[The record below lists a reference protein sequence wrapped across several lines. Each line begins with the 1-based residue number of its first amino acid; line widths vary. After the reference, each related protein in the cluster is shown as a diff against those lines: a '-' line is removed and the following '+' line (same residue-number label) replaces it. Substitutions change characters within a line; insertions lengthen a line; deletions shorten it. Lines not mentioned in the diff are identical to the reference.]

1 MLQSGLIQTQETE
14 LIQSNVQVFPSSI
27 LVLNTTMVPD
37 QDAAC
42 NTLSTEFLSLI
53 NQSYYRCSL
62 SQSRTPFISDCDLGP
77 NVGVPDKKFYSLKA
91 TSETSIAW
99 LGYEFQTS
107 GLKINK
113 VVLFYYCTVIIPTGE
128 TLPLNLFW
136 AVISRFDITTIDQ
149 IDDCGSS
156 PNIRRNV
163 TLPFTIS
170 FFNNTLINDDMYFLG
185 VYSDATGSSTTF
197 MIYLSEVQ
205 FFSNQTTGELIPL
218 RSIYM
223 QPYA

>member
-14 LIQSNVQVFPSSI
+14 LIQRNVQVFPSSI
-27 LVLNTTMVPD
+27 LVLNTTMVPN

-53 NQSYYRCSL
+53 NLPYYHCSL
-62 SQSRTPFISDCDLGP
+62 SQGRTPFISDCDLGP
-77 NVGVPDKKFYSLKA
+77 IVGVPDKEFYSLKA
-91 TSETSIAW
+91 TSETSIPW
-99 LGYEFQTS
+99 LWYEFQTS
-107 GLKINK
+107 GLRINK

-136 AVISRFDITTIDQ
+136 AVISRFGITTIE
-149 IDDCGSS
+149 IDDCDSS

-170 FFNNTLINDDMYFLG
+170 SLNTFINDDMYFLG
-185 VYSDATGSSTTF
+185 VHSDASGSSTTS
-197 MIYLSEVQ
+197 MIYLSEVL
-205 FFSNQTTGELIPL
+205 FFSNQTTGELIPF

-223 QPYA
+223 QPYV

>member
-27 LVLNTTMVPD
+27 LVLNTATVPD

-42 NTLSTEFLSLI
+42 NTLSTEFSSLL

-77 NVGVPDKKFYSLKA
+77 NDGLPDKEFYSLK
-91 TSETSIAW
+91 TTLETPYHW

-107 GLKINK
+107 GLRLNK
-113 VVLFYYCTVIIPTGE
+113 VVLFYYCTVIIPTEE
-128 TLPLNLFW
+128 TRPLNLFW
-136 AVISRFDITTIDQ
+136 AVVARFDVTTIDQ

-163 TLPFTIS
+163 TLPFTNS
-170 FFNNTLINDDMYFLG
+170 SNTLVNDIYLLSVF
-185 VYSDATGSSTTF
+185 SDATGSSTTF